1 MDSGQVLIVGA
12 GIGGLTAALY
22 LHQLGFVVQVYE
34 QTVRTTGD
42 GAGIQLSPNATRV
55 LHQVGLASSLASI
68 SSEPS
73 VIDIQHWRTGRRIS
87 TMQLASGVEPD
98 QSSFPYYHVQRRD
111 LLACLTRAVV
121 NASIPIHRGKRIDN
135 VGVTE
140 THAWIS
146 GPDTHENA
154 SLVVGADG
162 IHSSVRRSLF
172 DPDEPIFSGHVAW
185 RGIISSESIT
195 SKTLATRAVLWWGPK
210 KHVVHYPVHDGQD
223 INVVCVDQAP
233 HWTNESWTEHGDQ
246 KELAAAFGDWH
257 DDIAQLIGRINPHV
271 CFRWGL
277 FNHAPLKQWSR
288 GRVTLLGDACH
299 PTLPYLAQG
308 AAMAIEDGAALAQ
321 CLKKCGS
328 VEKGLEAYER
338 VRRKRTIRIQR
349 ISRRNGYIFHL
360 TGTSAWARNW
370 AAQHMGERILR
381 YVHDYDVFASINRYF
396 KD

>member
-22 LHQLGFVVQVYE
+22 FHQLGFVVQVYE

-55 LHQVGLASSLASI
+55 LHQVGLAGSLASI
-68 SSEPS
+68 SSKPS
-73 VIDIQHWRTGRRIS
+73 IIDIQHWRTGRRIANI
-87 TMQLASGVEPD
+87 QLVSGVEAD
-98 QSSFPYYHVQRRD
+98 QSSFPYYHVHRQD
-111 LLACLTRAVV
+111 LLTCLIQAVV
-121 NASIPIHRGKRIDN
+121 DASIPIHWGKRIDK
-135 VGVTE
+135 VGISE

-146 GPDTHENA
+146 GPDIHENA

-172 DPDEPIFSGHVAW
+172 GPDEPMFSGHVAW
-185 RGIISSESIT
+185 RAIISSESIT
-195 SKTLATRAVLWWGPK
+195 SKTLATRAALWWGPK
-210 KHVVHYPVHDGQD
+210 KHVVHYPVRDGQD

-233 HWTNESWTEHGDQ
+233 HWTNESWTEHGDH

-257 DDIAQLIGRINPHV
+257 EDIAQLIGRINPDL

-308 AAMAIEDGAALAQ
+308 AAMAIEDGAALGQ
-321 CLKKCGS
+321 CLKTYGS
-328 VEKGLEAYER
+328 VEKGLEAYECIR
-338 VRRKRTIRIQR
+338 QERTIHIQR
-349 ISRRNGYIFHL
+349 ISRRNGRIFHL

-370 AAQHMGERILR
+370 AAQHMSQRIMR
-381 YVHDYDVFASINRYF
+381 YVHDYDVFASINRYL
-396 KD
+396 KA